1 MMLASMARF
10 GLIKSV
16 ATLKKWARKIWN

>member
-16 ATLKKWARKIWN
+16 ATLKKWARKLWN